1 MKKSIR
7 PVAALLC
14 LVFLA
19 SLLTSCRKNPSDT
32 QSFQAVAKELGYNV
46 YDITD
51 QYTNAEV
58 IRTATV
64 AAPENRAFQI
74 EFYILTDKENAKKLY
89 LAQGE
94 ILDNEQGSNEKG
106 SVENGRN
113 YAKRVKKSAGRY
125 AVIAYVENTI
135 LYVPPT
141 DAENEEAIKKFLKR
155 FNY

>member
-19 SLLTSCRKNPSDT
+19 SLLTSGRKNPSDT

-64 AAPENRAFQI
+64 AAEVWIRPALSVWGTRW
-74 EFYILTDKENAKKLY
+74 TRWVPD
-89 LAQGE
+89 
-94 ILDNEQGSNEKG
+94 SN
-106 SVENGRN
+106 
-113 YAKRVKKSAGRY
+113 
-125 AVIAYVENTI
+125 
-135 LYVPPT
+135 
-141 DAENEEAIKKFLKR
+141 LKR
-155 FNY
+155 L